1 MSIGHEIELTNRL
14 MLLWLINDASKRRS
28 VGVTKVHKLTYLS
41 QYEMIKQQ
49 EKGFSYEFI
58 KLPMG
63 PFSDGV
69 KNDINWLKIYDLV
82 TYHRNLNNKYFK
94 LSKFGLKILSDFQE
108 IFTRNEAFTKK
119 ISDINHNYAGYTA
132 QHLVDIVHKQPN
144 PCCPSITIDDT
155 AQQEPILKPLT
166 GNAKQEFVIT
176 PEEAETLEIYLDAE
190 SYESA
195 IEACKSAQTKHL
207 LSLHEVF

>member
-1 MSIGHEIELTNRL
+1 MSIGHNRELTNRL
-14 MLLWLINDASKRRS
+14 MLLWLINDASKRCS

-63 PFSDGV
+63 PFSDEV
-69 KNDINWLKIYDLV
+69 KEDINWLKIYDLV
-82 TYHRNLNNKYFK
+82 TYHRNVDNRYFK
-94 LSKFGLKILSDFQE
+94 LSKFGLKILSDFTE
-108 IFTRNEAFTKK
+108 LFTRNEVFTQK
-119 ISDINHNYAGYTA
+119 IADINHSYAGYTA

-155 AQQEPILKPLT
+155 MQQEPILKPLM

-176 PEEAETLEIYLDAE
+176 NEETETLEIYLDAE

-195 IEACKSAQTKHL
+195 IESCRSAQTKPL
-207 LSLHEVF
+207 LSLNEVF